1 VGGDVFD
8 DLTEVV
14 PSAIASGG
22 VRSRPVA
29 AGPRE
34 DRPLRRSDIEMLG
47 GVPLFAGLSR
57 RHLRRLAEHADVITF
72 REGEFVVRE
81 GQLGG
86 TFYVIVEGEAKVLRR
101 DRTVATIGPSG
112 FFGEISLLDGGPRT
126 ADVIATTPVRAIRIF
141 KKAFDRMVA
150 EEPGVAAKILE
161 VVARRLRDTETRSLR
176 T

>member
-1 VGGDVFD
+1 MGEDVFD
-8 DLTEVV
+8 ELTEVV

-22 VRSRPVA
+22 VRARPA
-29 AGPRE
+29 PAGRRE
-34 DRPLRRSDIEMLG
+34 DRPLRRSDVQMLG
-47 GVPLFAGLSR
+47 AVPLFAGLSR
-57 RHLRRLAEHADVITF
+57 RHLRRLAEHADIVTF
-72 REGEFVVRE
+72 REGEFMVRE

-101 DRTVATIGPSG
+101 DRTVAKLGPSD

-126 ADVIATTPVRAIRIF
+126 ADVIAATPVRAIRVF

-150 EEPGVAAKILE
+150 EEPGVAARILE
-161 VVARRLRDTETRSLR
+161 VVARRLRDAETRSLR